1 MKLSTVAV
9 NCRLLLSA
17 PRLGPFT
24 HSDPFG
30 PWLEARLP
38 LIVGVANNE
47 NRRPTASFSLDDG
60 GSGSR
65 FFDGN
70 GFLSEDRGGKQKAS
84 AGVKAGNCYSFNV
97 RRCQRGSVASLT
109 SAQSAA
115 QSPAVPKITQDHKFS
130 IITLLQW
137 ERRDAWLRD
146 AGRLGVFQDIVGG
159 LKNGFRIGVS
169 SPILHV
175 SRPESHE
182 SALENSSVIVK
193 DESVQAI
200 ILVFSLF

>member
-38 LIVGVANNE
+38 LIVGVVNNE

-70 GFLSEDRGGKQKAS
+70 GFLSEDRGG
-84 AGVKAGNCYSFNV
+84 
-97 RRCQRGSVASLT
+97 
-109 SAQSAA
+109 
-115 QSPAVPKITQDHKFS
+115 
-130 IITLLQW
+130 
-137 ERRDAWLRD
+137 
-146 AGRLGVFQDIVGG
+146 
-159 LKNGFRIGVS
+159 NGK
-169 SPILHV
+169 PPLV
-175 SRPESHE
+175 SRLATVTRSM
-182 SALENSSVIVK
+182 SDVVNGRV
-193 DESVQAI
+193 
-200 ILVFSLF
+200 